1 MMSMGEDRTIRD
13 HPHSIIVYM
22 HLIPHLDFVEFRRVR
37 TIRVATKLGLHKRT
51 VINALDLLVERGYLE
66 EGPRTENNVR
76 TFRLRWSL
84 PAAA

>member
-1 MMSMGEDRTIRD
+1 MMSMGEDRAIRD
-13 HPHSIIVYM
+13 HPHTIIVYM

-37 TIRVATKLGLHKRT
+37 ISKVSAKLGLHKRT
-51 VINALDLLVERGYLE
+51 VMNALDLLVQRGYLE
-66 EGPRTENNVR
+66 EGPRTEDNVR